1 MLSLMTASAWLCALS
16 AEIADES
23 APERLIVK
31 LPNDSGRDA
40 DNVGG
45 RDGSISDQELQRA
58 ARKIDAGDGAGNRG
72 GIVDGGSAGIGGRH
86 AERVLT
92 AIAELRSVRLGSVPR
107 KAVVAGGRR
116 SAAGPHRIA
125 R

>member
-23 APERLIVK
+23 APERLIAK
-31 LPNDSGRDA
+31 LPNDSGCDA

-58 ARKIDAGDGAGNRG
+58 ARKIDAGDGAGNRRG
-72 GIVDGGSAGIGGRH
+72 VVNRGSAGVGGSH
-86 AERVLT
+86 AERILT
-92 AIAELRSVRLGSVPR
+92 AIVELRAVRPGSVPR
-107 KAVVAGGRR
+107 KAVVTGGRR
-116 SAAGPHRIA
+116 PAAGPHRIA